1 MWVLCLLAWY
11 EKNKSTQQKHT
22 FTYQKE
28 CTTTQKTKAFYDIWA
43 GNGVVLLSKEKISKG
58 GDK

>member
-1 MWVLCLLAWY
+1 LAWY

-22 FTYQKE
+22 FTNQKE
-28 CTTTQKTKAFYDIWA
+28 CTATQKTKAFYDIWA